1 MTEKVAAQTK
11 LKLAT
16 DNSLSSP
23 QKPTDA
29 IKGRESQELIIGF
42 AGPIGSG
49 VDLVVKDAKVV
60 LEKNGYTVETIK
72 LSRILEELIKNG
84 TIPEAEISATPSPN
98 KTANRYLRLQNAG
111 NYLREKYKGDVLAE
125 IAISSISAKR
135 MKANPDA
142 TNPLEAHPKKCA
154 YLIDQL
160 KHQDEVSLLRR
171 VYGNLFFLVGV
182 FCSEP
187 QRKKNLTSAKK
198 MNSASAIHL
207 MERDRKDDLN
217 HGQQLE
223 KTLKLADLF
232 IRNTNFQSD
241 NVQFQVDRFINL
253 IHGQNGI
260 TPSQHEYGMYAAYS
274 AGLKS
279 ACLSRQVGAA
289 ITDRDGNIIST
300 GCNDVPK
307 AGGGL
312 YSERDGKNDFRCV
325 KIEGGKCFNDDYKD
339 GIKEKIAQI
348 LSEELE
354 KVTAN
359 AMAEGKPEVKLPS
372 GLAEELAAIIKDK
385 SGLKDILEFSRSVHA
400 EMDAITSVARLGGG
414 ATKNSLLYTTTYP
427 CHNCARHI
435 IAAGISQVYYIEPYE
450 KSLADELHD
459 DSIQHSESLSSS
471 DEIHTHMKKVDF
483 AHFEG
488 ISPRQYQNLFYPT
501 RERKNGAG
509 AAIFRSPA
517 TEAKS
522 IIHILDDYRALEA
535 KVVEYLNHRGLVLTS
550 II

>member
-1 MTEKVAAQTK
+1 MTEKVATQTK
-11 LKLAT
+11 LTLAT
-16 DNSLSSP
+16 DNSSTTP
-23 QKPTDA
+23 QKPIDA
-29 IKGRESQELIIGF
+29 LKGRESQELILGF

-49 VDLVVKDAKVV
+49 VDLVVKDAQIV
-60 LEKNGYTVETIK
+60 LEKNGYTVEVIK
-72 LSRILEELIKNG
+72 LSKILDELIKNS
-84 TIPEAEISATPSPN
+84 TIPL
-98 KTANRYLRLQNAG
+98 ANIDKDTDSNAVASRYLKLQNAG
-111 NYLREKYKGDVLAE
+111 NYLREKFKGDVLAE
-125 IAISSISAKR
+125 IAISSISTKR
-135 MKANPDA
+135 MKANPEAD
-142 TNPLEAHPKKCA
+142 NPLDAHPKKCA

-160 KHQDEVSLLRR
+160 KHQDEVALLRR
-171 VYGNLFFLVGV
+171 VYGNLFFLAGV

-198 MNSASAIHL
+198 MTAASAIRL
-207 MERDRKDDLN
+207 MERDRKDDLG

-241 NVQFQVDRFINL
+241 NVQFQIDRFINL

-279 ACLSRQVGAA
+279 ACLSRQVGAS
-289 ITDRDGNIIST
+289 ITDKEGNIIAT

-312 YSERDGKNDFRCV
+312 YSERDGKSDFRCV

-339 GIKEKIAQI
+339 GIKEKITHILEAQI
-348 LSEELE
+348 SKLKKENEKINIPDDLAETLSS
-354 KVTAN
+354 KIK
-359 AMAEGKPEVKLPS
+359 AES
-372 GLAEELAAIIKDK
+372 GLR
-385 SGLKDILEFSRSVHA
+385 DILEFSRSVHA
-400 EMDAITSVARLGGG
+400 EMDAITSVARLGGNPTQG
-414 ATKNSLLYTTTYP
+414 GILYTTTYP

-450 KSLADELHD
+450 KSLAEELHD
-459 DSIQHSESLSSS
+459 DAIQHSESLSTS
-471 DEIHTHMKKVDF
+471 DEMHTKIKKVDF

-501 RERKNGAG
+501 RERKDKKGT
-509 AAIFRSPA
+509 AIFISPNN
-517 TEAKS
+517 EPKS
-522 IIHILDDYRALEA
+522 IIHILDDYRILEA
-535 KVVEYLNHRGLVLTS
+535 KVVKYLTDSGIVLTE

>member
-1 MTEKVAAQTK
+1 MTEKVATQTK
-11 LKLAT
+11 LTLAT
-16 DNSLSSP
+16 DNSSTTS
-23 QKPTDA
+23 QKPVDA
-29 IKGRESQELIIGF
+29 LKGRESQELILGF

-49 VDLVVKDAKVV
+49 VDLVVNDAKIV
-60 LEKNGYTVETIK
+60 LEKNGYSVEVIK
-72 LSRILEELIKNG
+72 LSKILNELIKNN
-84 TIPEAEISATPSPN
+84 TIPEAAISKDPDSNAV
-98 KTANRYLRLQNAG
+98 ANRYQKLQNAG
-111 NYLREKYKGDVLAE
+111 NHLREEFKGDVLAE
-125 IAISSISAKR
+125 IAISSILTKR

-142 TNPLEAHPKKCA
+142 ENPLDAHPKKCA

-160 KHQDEVSLLRR
+160 KHQDEVTLLRR

-198 MNSASAIHL
+198 MGAASAIRL
-207 MERDRKDDLN
+207 MERDRKDDLG

-279 ACLSRQVGAA
+279 ACLSRQVGAS
-289 ITDRDGNIIST
+289 ITDKEGNIIAT

-312 YSERDGKNDFRCV
+312 YSERDGKSDFRCV

-339 GIKEKIAQI
+339 GIKDKITHILESQI
-348 LSEELE
+348 NELKKENDKIKIPANLAETLSTKIKEE
-354 KVTAN
+354 
-359 AMAEGKPEVKLPS
+359 S
-372 GLAEELAAIIKDK
+372 GLR
-385 SGLKDILEFSRSVHA
+385 DILEFSRSVHA
-400 EMDAITSVARLGGG
+400 EMDAITSVARLGGNPTQG
-414 ATKNSLLYTTTYP
+414 GILYTTTYP

-450 KSLADELHD
+450 KSLAEELHD
-459 DSIQHSESLSSS
+459 DAIQHSESLSTS
-471 DEIHTHMKKVDF
+471 DEMHTKLKKVDF

-501 RERKNGAG
+501 RERKNKKG
-509 AAIFRSPA
+509 AAIFISPNN
-517 TEAKS
+517 EPKS
-522 IIHILDDYRALEA
+522 IIHILDDYRVLET
-535 KVVEYLNHRGLVLTS
+535 KVYEYLNERGIKLAT
-550 II
+550 IIE